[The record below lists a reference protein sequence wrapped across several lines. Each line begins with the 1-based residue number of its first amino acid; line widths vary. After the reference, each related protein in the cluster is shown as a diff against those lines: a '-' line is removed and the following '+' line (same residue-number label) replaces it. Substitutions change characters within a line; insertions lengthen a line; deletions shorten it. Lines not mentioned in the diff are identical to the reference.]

1 MGTGAERILIKIK
14 NVYMIKLSASSN
26 VSTFLLFGWIIH
38 LNFLYYIKIKRYAR
52 EYTTKRITKI

>member
-1 MGTGAERILIKIK
+1 MLAL
-14 NVYMIKLSASSN
+14 
-26 VSTFLLFGWIIH
+26 FLLFGWIIH